1 MISLFAILDTVSNTE
16 GVTYQVFFGVLGVML
31 TVFVAVIFG
40 IVNMNNTRFTAL
52 DTKLDKLVEAVNKLS
67 NNSTLNFYAIKQK
80 LGVTTPVPLE
90 DEEVI
95 KSENKKED

>member
-1 MISLFAILDTVSNTE
+1 MNNLLAIFDSVSNAE
-16 GVTYQVFFGVLGVML
+16 GVSYQVFFGVLGVML

-90 DEEVI
+90 DEEST
-95 KSENKKED
+95 KSEDKNED